1 MNASIT
7 ASAIALG
14 LLSGIGGFLIIV
26 RRPGMTLN
34 GGVRSLHRNRPT
46 VSPGMVV
53 SSGAIAI
60 GAGVIAFLATGV
72 IGLALAAACLGAL
85 VLPWR
90 RRRSAMRVRRRIEQA
105 YPDVIEA
112 IISRVRSGGRLL
124 ESLAAAATEAP
135 SAIADPAR
143 RFWASVQVSGDSSAC
158 LDELKR
164 EWASPT
170 GDLLV
175 ETVRVAYE
183 VGGTR
188 VVEVLR
194 ELADQIRRDRNIRRE
209 VDAKQS
215 WVRVAAR
222 VGVAAPWVVLV
233 LLAFRSEAALAYNSP
248 AGLALIITGLALSVV
263 AYRVMLVLGR
273 TPTPTRMFQS

>member
-1 MNASIT
+1 MT
-7 ASAIALG
+7 APMTALALALG
-14 LLSGIGGFLIIV
+14 LAAGIGVFLIIV
-26 RRPGMTLN
+26 RRPGMTGE
-34 GGVRSLHRNRPT
+34 GGLRSLHRNRAKA
-46 VSPGMVV
+46 SPGIAIG
-53 SSGAIAI
+53 STAIAI

-90 RRRSAMRVRRRIEQA
+90 RRRSTMRVRRRIEQA
-105 YPDVIEA
+105 YPDVIESV
-112 IISRVRSGGRLL
+112 ISRVRSGGRLL
-124 ESLAAAATEAP
+124 ESLAVAASQAP
-135 SAIADPAR
+135 GAIADPAR
-143 RFWASVQVSGDSSAC
+143 RFWASVQVSGDASAC

-209 VDAKQS
+209 VEAKQS

-263 AYRVMLVLGR
+263 AYRLMLVLGR